1 MVDLEVKEGIEIDIC
16 TSGDN
21 EDPLAEVFW
30 NCFYATALPARTD
43 YNGLY
48 VVCTDLNG
56 SDRSLEFRQY
66 MLQFLQEDLSE
77 GYQPRSI
84 DPH

>member
-1 MVDLEVKEGIEIDIC
+1 MVDLEIKEGIEIDIC

-21 EDPLAEVFW
+21 EDPLSEVFW
-30 NCFYATALPARTD
+30 NCFYATALPVRTD
-43 YNGLY
+43 YDGLY

-56 SDRSLEFRQY
+56 SDRSLEFSQY

-77 GYQPRSI
+77 GFKTRSI
-84 DPH
+84 DSH